1 MLVALLTIL
10 FLGGGGGSAVLDYIA
25 DSTDVVKEMLQGDQR
40 REEVLETMDAI
51 EDLGKQ
57 QSKAWQ
63 DVLKQMKSLLS
74 DRETSTDVIDDL
86 WSAYYQQLRE
96 INDTTLDHRF
106 ALREQLSRDE
116 WEQVFQRT
124 VTDE

>member
-10 FLGGGGGSAVLDYIA
+10 FLGGGGGSAVLDSIA
-25 DSTDVVKEMLQGDQR
+25 DSPAVVPELLQGDQR

-74 DRETSTDVIDDL
+74 DRETSTDVIDFL
-86 WSAYYQQLRE
+86 GSADDQQLRE